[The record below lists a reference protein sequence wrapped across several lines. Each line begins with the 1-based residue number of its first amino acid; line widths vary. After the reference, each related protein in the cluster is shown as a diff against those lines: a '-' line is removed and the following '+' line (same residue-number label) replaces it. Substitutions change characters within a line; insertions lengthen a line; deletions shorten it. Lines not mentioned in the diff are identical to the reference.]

1 MPKEVCCT
9 LYYAIIGDIIDSRKA
24 SDRDALQKNLKQ
36 IISNLNQSLST
47 FLASPLVLT
56 EGDSF
61 QGLFQYSFPLVYL
74 ISEFRNEL
82 YPYKIRFGVGV
93 GELATQ
99 LNPENSLEND
109 GPAYHLARN
118 AIEYVKKQKYT
129 GFAVC
134 IRTGQNKLDFIL
146 NAFCRE
152 MNVHA
157 ENWSSTQEK
166 CVRASQITSTK
177 TSGAELAGVELSS
190 YSRILSRAH
199 LPEYELSLSEFERYL
214 FYEFDL
220 NEAKEPL
227 YEQYSDFLMKH
238 FRYEDSLDILKEW
251 EHVLS
256 TNGITSINC
265 LSGLAESYFKLDQPE
280 KALHFCQKIVD
291 LQDSLDESSK
301 SNYYGNLANLA
312 ACHVRLHHHTS
323 ADSFLIQLLN
333 IPDVIKND
341 TLYVSVLQNLKNSYI
356 GQKKIEPALALCD
369 QILKFCQDPSKEIDP
384 SQRSPIMADAL
395 WNKVHYSTQPFDL
408 EDILKYFDDP
418 KQIIDSHV
426 LHPIMKIIITWAQRS
441 ANDYPLQAAR
451 FCYLAW
457 NAFVY
462 IEKYN
467 DALEAAEF
475 FLTLWQK
482 HSNTFLS
489 DHSLDAEYEKISKWY
504 RTIAK
509 KKKGYS
515 KKKKE

>member
-1 MPKEVCCT
+1 M
-9 LYYAIIGDIIDSRKA
+9 YYAIIGDIIDSRKS

-36 IISNLNQSLST
+36 VISTLNKSLST

-93 GELATQ
+93 GELSTQ

-157 ENWSSTQEK
+157 ENWSSTQER
-166 CVRASQITSTK
+166 CVHASQTSGTK
-177 TSGAELAGVELSS
+177 TLGAQQAGVELSS

-199 LPEYELSLSEFERYL
+199 LSEYELSLSEFERYL

-220 NEAKEPL
+220 NESKEPL
-227 YEQYSDFLMKH
+227 YEEYSDFLMKH

-251 EHVLS
+251 EYVLS
-256 TNGITSINC
+256 ANGITSINC
-265 LSGLAESYFKLDQPE
+265 LSGLAQSYFNLDQPE
-280 KALHFCQKIVD
+280 KALQFCQKIVD
-291 LQDSLDESSK
+291 LQDSLDESSR
-301 SNYYGNLANLA
+301 SSYYANLANLA
-312 ACHVRLHHHTS
+312 ACHVRLNHHTS
-323 ADSFLIQLLN
+323 ADKFLIQLLN
-333 IPDVIKND
+333 IPDVIKNP

-356 GQKKIEPALALCD
+356 GQNKIEPALGLCD

-384 SQRSPIMADAL
+384 SQRSAIMADAL
-395 WNKVHYSTQPFDL
+395 WNKVRYSTQPFDL
-408 EDILKYFDDP
+408 EDILKYFNDP
-418 KQIIDSHV
+418 KQIIDSLV
-426 LHPIMKIIITWAQRS
+426 LHRIMQIIITWAKRS
-441 ANDYPLQAAR
+441 ANDHPLQAAR
-451 FCYLAW
+451 SCYLAW
-457 NAFVY
+457 YVFVR
-462 IEKYN
+462 IEEYD
-467 DALEAAEF
+467 DAIEAAQL
-475 FLTLWQK
+475 FLALWEK
-482 HSNTFLS
+482 HSNIFLS
-489 DHSLDAEYEKISKWY
+489 DHSLDVEYDEISKWH
-504 RTIAK
+504 TPITK
-509 KKKGYS
+509 KTKGYS